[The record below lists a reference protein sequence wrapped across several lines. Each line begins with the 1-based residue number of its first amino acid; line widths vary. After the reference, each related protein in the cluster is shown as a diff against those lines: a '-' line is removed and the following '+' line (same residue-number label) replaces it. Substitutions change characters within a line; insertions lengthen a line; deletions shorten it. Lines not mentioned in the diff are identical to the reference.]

1 MKTFKETGRGVLR
14 FTTKWAGSSA
24 ITTEEL
30 VKRIESGQVP
40 KYGVYFESEVALR
53 QRFRDGGLVKISK
66 EGLRSGWD
74 DSSEYIDDKSPFSK
88 AELSPLRPI
97 ISSKDIFF
105 EEIPLQIQAV
115 LDEPFSSFKT
125 HFSENE
131 DIFLGTDRV
140 NRVGGFYRIDLPSGN
155 LFGPEATFQKAKGS
169 TKQACEEHVTLWRVI
184 DDALAKELSLC
195 DNVKNP
201 LHSLRLV
208 QEVDHVSQ
216 LKLFS

>member
-1 MKTFKETGRGVLR
+1 MKTFKETGHRVLR
-14 FTTKWAGSSA
+14 LTTKWEGTST

-30 VKRIESGQVP
+30 LKRIESGQVP
-40 KYGVYFESEVALR
+40 RYGAYFENAHALKHR
-53 QRFRDGGLVKISK
+53 LRGGLVKISK
-66 EGLRSGWD
+66 DGLRSGWNG
-74 DSSEYIDDKSPFSK
+74 SSAYIDDSSPFSK

-131 DIFLGTDRV
+131 DIFLGTDHV

-184 DDALAKELSLC
+184 DDALAKELPLC

-201 LHSLRLV
+201 LHGLRLV
-208 QEVDHVSQ
+208 QDVDHVSQ